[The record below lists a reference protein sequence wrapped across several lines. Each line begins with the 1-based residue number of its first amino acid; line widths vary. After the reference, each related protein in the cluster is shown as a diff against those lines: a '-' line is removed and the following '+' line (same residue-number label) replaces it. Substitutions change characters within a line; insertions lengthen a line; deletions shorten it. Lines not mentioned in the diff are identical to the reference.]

1 MARGENWDCIKS
13 GSPALEFNV
22 PLFSRPVVF
31 SGIIPANMEKT
42 ITAQPRISRLTKGYL
57 IALIGTIIWS
67 ATAVFIRYLTEE
79 YAMPPIVLAF
89 WRDAVTAAAMALFFI
104 LFTPVRL
111 SIERHHL
118 PFLVLYGFT
127 LSIFNSLWTVS
138 VSLNG
143 AAVSTVLAYSSAGF
157 TAIIAFF
164 LYHERLDWVKIL
176 AVILSIGGCVLVAGA
191 YNLDLWRINAL
202 GILTGLLSGVA
213 FCAYSLLGKA
223 ATRRGMN
230 SWTTLLYTFF
240 FAALFLLSYVNVP
253 GLFSKT
259 APPSMFWLGSAWFGW
274 LLIFLLAIGPT
285 IGGYGLYTYSMNFLP
300 ASVANLIATLEPS
313 FTALQSY
320 FLLGERFTPP
330 QIIGSIMIIGGVI
343 FLRIMEERK

>member
-1 MARGENWDCIKS
+1 MQKI
-13 GSPALEFNV
+13 
-22 PLFSRPVVF
+22 
-31 SGIIPANMEKT
+31 
-42 ITAQPRISRLTKGYL
+42 ITAQPRISKLTQGYL

-89 WRDAVTAAAMALFFI
+89 WRDAVTAVALAVFFT
-104 LFTPVRL
+104 LLMPRRL
-111 SIERHHL
+111 SIEQRHL
-118 PFLVLYGFT
+118 PFLALYGFT

-157 TAIIAFF
+157 TAIVAFF
-164 LYHERLDWVKIL
+164 LYHERLDWAKIL

-191 YNLDLWRINAL
+191 YDLALWQVNPL
-202 GILTGLLSGVA
+202 GILTGLLSGAA

-230 SWTTLLYTFF
+230 SWTTLLYTFL
-240 FAALFLLSYVNVP
+240 FAALFLLSYTTLP
-253 GLFSKT
+253 GLFSK
-259 APPSMFWLGSAWFGW
+259 PPSQPSIFWLGSAWFGW

-320 FLLGERFTPP
+320 FLLGERFTPL

>member
-1 MARGENWDCIKS
+1 
-13 GSPALEFNV
+13 
-22 PLFSRPVVF
+22 
-31 SGIIPANMEKT
+31 MEKT
-42 ITAQPRISRLTKGYL
+42 ITAQPRISNLTKGYL

-89 WRDAVTAAAMALFFI
+89 WRDAVTAAALALFFV
-104 LFTPVRL
+104 LFAPARL
-111 SIERHHL
+111 SISRQHL

-164 LYHERLDWVKIL
+164 LYRERLDWVKIL

-191 YNLDLWRINAL
+191 YDLELWRINPL

-230 SWTTLLYTFF
+230 SWTVLLYTFF
-240 FAALFLLSYVNVP
+240 FAAIFLLSYTRVP
-253 GLFSKT
+253 GLFLKT
-259 APPSMFWLGSAWFGW
+259 TSPPSIFWLGSAWFGW

-300 ASVANLIATLEPS
+300 ASIANLIATLEPS

-320 FLLGERFTPP
+320 FLLDERFTLP
-330 QIIGSIMIIGGVI
+330 QIVGSLMIIGGVI
-343 FLRIMEERK
+343 FLRIMEDRK

>member
-1 MARGENWDCIKS
+1 
-13 GSPALEFNV
+13 
-22 PLFSRPVVF
+22 
-31 SGIIPANMEKT
+31 MEKT
-42 ITAQPRISRLTKGYL
+42 ITAQPRTSSLTKGYL
-57 IALIGTIIWS
+57 IALIGTMIWS

-89 WRDAVTAAAMALFFI
+89 WRDAVTAAVLALFFA
-104 LFTPVRL
+104 LFLPKRL
-111 SIERHHL
+111 HIEKRHF

-157 TAIIAFF
+157 TAIVAYF
-164 LYHERLDWVKIL
+164 LYRERLDWVKIL
-176 AVILSIGGCVLVAGA
+176 AIILSIGGCVLVAGA
-191 YNLDLWRINAL
+191 YDLELWRINPL

-240 FAALFLLSYVNVP
+240 FAALFLLSYVSLP
-253 GLFSKT
+253 GLFSKSV
-259 APPSMFWLGSAWFGW
+259 ASPSIFWLGSAWFGW

-285 IGGYGLYTYSMNFLP
+285 VGGYGLYTYSMNFLP
-300 ASVANLIATLEPS
+300 ASIANLIATLEPS

-320 FLLGERFTPP
+320 FLLDERFTPQ
-330 QIIGSIMIIGGVI
+330 QIAGSIMIIGGVI
-343 FLRIMEERK
+343 FLRIMEDRK